1 MRCPIWVR
9 TAVAGLRLTRPLNCA
24 IAAVTVAVGALTSGV
39 WQMSLALLM
48 ATASAAAI
56 TAAGNVYN
64 DLKDLDIDR
73 INRPDRS
80 LPSGKI
86 SGTIATFQALGLA
99 IVGLTLAWRLGP
111 VPGWLATGVTVGL
124 VAYSSC
130 LKRTG
135 LGGNL
140 LVSALGALAFPYGAI
155 AMGNWGRSW
164 IPAGYAFL
172 FHLGREIIKDV
183 EDAAGDQ
190 AFRSRSL
197 PLVLGC
203 RRASFVAAAI
213 YLFLGVVTPMPWI
226 LGLYGLSY
234 AVAIVLLDAVI
245 LVVLY
250 LLLIQ
255 QRSVT
260 DQFLSRLLTAA
271 MGVGLA
277 AVVLGE
283 ALP

>member
-1 MRCPIWVR
+1 MNV
-9 TAVAGLRLTRPLNCA
+9 AVAGLRLTRPLNCA
-24 IAAVTVAVGALTSGV
+24 IAAATVAVGALASGV
-39 WQMSLALLM
+39 WQMSSVLLT
-48 ATASAAAI
+48 AAASAAAI
-56 TAAGNVYN
+56 AAAGNVYN

-73 INRPDRS
+73 INRPDRP
-80 LPSGKI
+80 LPSGRI
-86 SGTIATFQALGLA
+86 SPPVATFQALGLA
-99 IVGLTLAWRLGP
+99 ILGLALAWKLGP
-111 VPGWLATGVTVGL
+111 APGGLATVVTVGL
-124 VAYSSC
+124 VAYSTR

-155 AMGNWGRSW
+155 AMGHWGRSW

-203 RRASFVAAAI
+203 RQASLVSASI
-213 YLFLGVVTPMPWI
+213 YLFLGVVTPIPWI
-226 LGLYGLSY
+226 LGLYGWSY
-234 AVAIVLLDAVI
+234 AVAIALLDAVI

-255 QRSVT
+255 RRPAT
-260 DQFLSRLLTAA
+260 DQLLSRLLTAA

-277 AVVLGE
+277 AIVLGE
-283 ALP
+283 ALQ